1 MSLNKEGS
9 FKPIIY
15 VMILSILIASF
26 WDSVAFLKNSIHFAL
41 DPSLGALLN
50 LNLTFGMLVIV
61 FIISLITT
69 LVQKYG
75 TDQKT
80 LRELKKEQKILQ
92 EEMKK
97 YRDHP
102 EKLAEMQKKQ
112 LEFIPRTMK
121 LSMRP
126 IIYTGVP
133 FILLFRWFMDYF
145 SAPAMEGFK
154 FFGFLSWFWFYLIFA
169 LISGGI
175 LRKALKVV

>member
-26 WDSVAFLKNSIHFAL
+26 WDKISFLKDSIHFAF
-41 DPSLGALLN
+41 DPSLGALLD
-50 LNLTFGMLVIV
+50 LNLTFGMLTIV

-145 SAPAMEGFK
+145 ALPAMEEFK
-154 FFGFLSWFWFYLIFA
+154 FFVLF
-169 LISGGI
+169 
-175 LRKALKVV
+175 